1 MVVVRAG
8 FMNEAYERL
17 GFVVDVGTKDY
28 AIVVSMNPE
37 PEFYCYAIRNKAT
50 FVDEYLSSNLAK
62 ARFVITEMQKDL
74 DEGYDRHASLAGK
87 VGITSGSPVGFGGG
101 LNG

>member
-1 MVVVRAG
+1 MVVGDIMEAG
-8 FMNEAYERL
+8 HSTL
-17 GFVVDVGTKDY
+17 DQVVDLGTKDY

-37 PEFYCYAIRNKAT
+37 PEFYCYAIRNKET